1 MLMIIC
7 FRRDMGNKLAILRE
21 ELMLNEDQRKIIIAL
36 EKEENDTKRLI
47 GMKLGDMEEDIV
59 SAVHSKYKIIEDKL
73 DSSITKWIEVETN
86 QQEIFRQQQKTLDSI
101 IKGSGN
107 DII

>member
-59 SAVHSKYKIIEDKL
+59 SAVHSKYKIIEDLILKFIQFL
-73 DSSITKWIEVETN
+73 TFTSYVNSNKHKMQD
-86 QQEIFRQQQKTLDSI
+86 L
-101 IKGSGN
+101 
-107 DII
+107 